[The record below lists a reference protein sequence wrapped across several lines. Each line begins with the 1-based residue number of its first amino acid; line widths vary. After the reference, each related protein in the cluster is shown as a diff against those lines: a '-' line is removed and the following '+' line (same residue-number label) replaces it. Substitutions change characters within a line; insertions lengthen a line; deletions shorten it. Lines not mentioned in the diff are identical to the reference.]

1 MQSVACILFDDRRYE
16 FEPENMDELKQIGE
30 MIYSNVQW
38 IFSGIGVAVI
48 SILGGKAAVKKVKR
62 KQKAKNQGVNISSDK
77 DINSENILTQTA
89 GENSKNLNVMGD
101 YHEGLSYK
109 DARQVALDVFKANSS
124 VYTEIAKKTIDERV
138 VNITD
143 DIFTMI
149 YSELPDTVEKLVEPA
164 VQDTLLKI
172 QKEYAKNDDPAL
184 KERLIALLKNRLK
197 ADEKDMETIVLDEAL
212 EIVPKLTGIQLN
224 ILSLNLTVLRIL
236 HHEVTNRDTFFH
248 MLTSK
253 ILLFYSN
260 HMSKTMEYAHLQYL
274 GCTGILSEGS
284 TYKPIEEIFRNRY
297 AGLFSR
303 GFSRE
308 EFYEYMGIE
317 IQEFQQLITTCQIDK
332 EKYQFNAMNENVLK
346 YSIAQSGKQEYEE
359 KLLQYYKEHIM
370 EVKEIKDDISSHVQ
384 GFEEL
389 ADFWKKTSEFK
400 SMNLT
405 SVGIE
410 IGLLNYNLQT
420 GSKIQWKDFI

>member
-1 MQSVACILFDDRRYE
+1 
-16 FEPENMDELKQIGE
+16 MDELKQIGE

-77 DINSENILTQTA
+77 DINSEKILTQTA

>member
-1 MQSVACILFDDRRYE
+1 
-16 FEPENMDELKQIGE
+16 MDELKQIGE

-48 SILGGKAAVKKVKR
+48 SILGGKAAVKKVKS
-62 KQKAKNQGVNISSDK
+62 KQKAKNQGVNISSEK

-197 ADEKDMETIVLDEAL
+197 ADEKDMETIVLDETL

-224 ILSLNLTVLRIL
+224 ILSLHLTVLRIL

-253 ILLFYSN
+253 ILLFYSD

-274 GCTGILSEGS
+274 GCIGILSEGS

-303 GFSRE
+303 GFSKE

-332 EKYQFNAMNENVLK
+332 EKYQFNAMDEDVLK
-346 YSIAQSGKQEYEE
+346 YSIAQNGKQEYEE

-420 GSKIQWKDFI
+420 GSEILWKDFI

>member
-1 MQSVACILFDDRRYE
+1 
-16 FEPENMDELKQIGE
+16 MDELKQIGE

-317 IQEFQQLITTCQIDK
+317 IQEFQQLITTCQINK

>member
-1 MQSVACILFDDRRYE
+1 
-16 FEPENMDELKQIGE
+16 MDELKQIGE

-248 MLTSK
+248 MLTSI

>member
-1 MQSVACILFDDRRYE
+1 
-16 FEPENMDELKQIGE
+16 

>member
-1 MQSVACILFDDRRYE
+1 
-16 FEPENMDELKQIGE
+16 MDELKQIGE

-284 TYKPIEEIFRNRY
+284 TYKPIEEIFRNQY

-317 IQEFQQLITTCQIDK
+317 IQEFQQLITICQIDK

>member
-1 MQSVACILFDDRRYE
+1 
-16 FEPENMDELKQIGE
+16 MDELKQICE

>member
-1 MQSVACILFDDRRYE
+1 
-16 FEPENMDELKQIGE
+16 MDELKQIGE

-48 SILGGKAAVKKVKR
+48 SILGGKAAVKKVKS

-224 ILSLNLTVLRIL
+224 ILSLHLTVLRIL

>member
-1 MQSVACILFDDRRYE
+1 
-16 FEPENMDELKQIGE
+16 MDELKQIGE

-48 SILGGKAAVKKVKR
+48 SILGGKAAVKKVKS

-224 ILSLNLTVLRIL
+224 ILSLHLTVLRIL

-260 HMSKTMEYAHLQYL
+260 HMSKTIEYAHLQYL

-384 GFEEL
+384 GFEEV

>member
-1 MQSVACILFDDRRYE
+1 M
-16 FEPENMDELKQIGE
+16 NELKQIGE
-30 MIYSNVQW
+30 IIYSNAQW
-38 IFSGIGVAVI
+38 IFSGIGVALI
-48 SILGGKAAVKKVKR
+48 SMLGGKAVAKKLR
-62 KQKAKNQGVNISSDK
+62 SKQKAKNQGVNISSGN
-77 DINSENILTQTA
+77 DINSENIITQTA
-89 GENSKNLNVMGD
+89 GNDSKNLNVMGD

-109 DARQVALDVFKANSS
+109 DARQVALDVFRANSS
-124 VYTEIAKKTIDERV
+124 VYTEIAKKTIEERV

-184 KERLIALLKNRLK
+184 KERLIVLLKNRLK
-197 ADEKDMETIVLDEAL
+197 VDEKDMETIVLDEAL
-212 EIVPKLTGIQLN
+212 EIVPKLTSTQLN
-224 ILSLNLTVLRIL
+224 VLSLHLTALRIS
-236 HHEVTNRDTFFH
+236 HSEVNNRDTFFN

-253 ILLFYSN
+253 ILLFYSEDMN
-260 HMSKTMEYAHLQYL
+260 KTMEYAHLQYL
-274 GCTGILSEGS
+274 GCIGILSEGS

-303 GFSRE
+303 GFSKE

-317 IQEFQQLITTCQIDK
+317 IQEFQQLITICQMDR
-332 EKYQFNAMNENVLK
+332 EKYQFNAMNEDTLRYN
-346 YSIAQSGKQEYEE
+346 IAQSGKQGYEE
-359 KLLQYYKEHIM
+359 KILQYYKEHIM
-370 EVKEIKDDISSHVQ
+370 EVQEIKEDISSHVQ
-384 GFEEL
+384 GFESL

>member
-1 MQSVACILFDDRRYE
+1 
-16 FEPENMDELKQIGE
+16 MDELKQIGE

-48 SILGGKAAVKKVKR
+48 SILGGKAAVKKVKS

-224 ILSLNLTVLRIL
+224 ILSLHLTVLRIL

-303 GFSRE
+303 GFSRK

>member
-1 MQSVACILFDDRRYE
+1 
-16 FEPENMDELKQIGE
+16 MDELKQIGE

-48 SILGGKAAVKKVKR
+48 SILGGKAAVKKVKS

-109 DARQVALDVFKANSS
+109 DARQIALDVFKANSS

-224 ILSLNLTVLRIL
+224 ILSLHLTVLRIL

-260 HMSKTMEYAHLQYL
+260 RMSKTIEYAHLQYL

>member
-1 MQSVACILFDDRRYE
+1 
-16 FEPENMDELKQIGE
+16 MDELKQIGE

-77 DINSENILTQTA
+77 DINSENILTQT

-274 GCTGILSEGS
+274 GCTGILSEG
-284 TYKPIEEIFRNRY
+284 KPIEEIFRNRY

>member
-1 MQSVACILFDDRRYE
+1 
-16 FEPENMDELKQIGE
+16 MDELKQIGE

-236 HHEVTNRDTFFH
+236 HHEVTNRDAFFH

>member
-1 MQSVACILFDDRRYE
+1 MKSGGEQHR
-16 FEPENMDELKQIGE
+16 MDELKLIGE

>member
-1 MQSVACILFDDRRYE
+1 
-16 FEPENMDELKQIGE
+16 MDELKQIGE

-48 SILGGKAAVKKVKR
+48 SILGGKAAVKKVKS

-124 VYTEIAKKTIDERV
+124 VYTEIAQKTIDERV

-224 ILSLNLTVLRIL
+224 ILSLHLTVLRIL

-260 HMSKTMEYAHLQYL
+260 RMSKTIEYAHLQYL

>member
-1 MQSVACILFDDRRYE
+1 MDD
-16 FEPENMDELKQIGE
+16 LKQIGE

-38 IFSGIGVAVI
+38 IFSRNGVAVI

>member
-1 MQSVACILFDDRRYE
+1 
-16 FEPENMDELKQIGE
+16 MDELKQIGE

-48 SILGGKAAVKKVKR
+48 SILGGKAAVKKVKS

-212 EIVPKLTGIQLN
+212 EIVPKLTGNQLN
-224 ILSLNLTVLRIL
+224 ILSLHLTVLRIL

-260 HMSKTMEYAHLQYL
+260 RMSKTIEYAHLQYL

>member
-1 MQSVACILFDDRRYE
+1 
-16 FEPENMDELKQIGE
+16 MDELKQIGE

-48 SILGGKAAVKKVKR
+48 SILGGKAAVKKVKS

-224 ILSLNLTVLRIL
+224 ILSLYLTVLRIL

-260 HMSKTMEYAHLQYL
+260 RMSKTIEYAHLQYL

>member
-1 MQSVACILFDDRRYE
+1 
-16 FEPENMDELKQIGE
+16 MDELKQIGE

-48 SILGGKAAVKKVKR
+48 SILGGKAAVKKVKS

-224 ILSLNLTVLRIL
+224 ILSLHLTVLRIL

-260 HMSKTMEYAHLQYL
+260 RMSKTIEYAHLQYL

-317 IQEFQQLITTCQIDK
+317 IQEFQQLITICQIDK

-346 YSIAQSGKQEYEE
+346 YSLAQSGKQEYEE

>member
-1 MQSVACILFDDRRYE
+1 
-16 FEPENMDELKQIGE
+16 MDELKQIGE

-224 ILSLNLTVLRIL
+224 ILSLHLTVLRIL

-303 GFSRE
+303 GFSRK

>member
-1 MQSVACILFDDRRYE
+1 
-16 FEPENMDELKQIGE
+16 MDELKQIGE

-149 YSELPDTVEKLVEPA
+149 YSELPDTVEKLLEPA

>member
-1 MQSVACILFDDRRYE
+1 
-16 FEPENMDELKQIGE
+16 MDELKQIGE

-420 GSKIQWKDFI
+420 GSRIQWKDFI

>member
-1 MQSVACILFDDRRYE
+1 
-16 FEPENMDELKQIGE
+16 MDELKQIGE

-184 KERLIALLKNRLK
+184 KERLVALLKNRLK

>member
-1 MQSVACILFDDRRYE
+1 
-16 FEPENMDELKQIGE
+16 MDELKQIGE

-124 VYTEIAKKTIDERV
+124 VYTEIDKKTIDERV

>member
-1 MQSVACILFDDRRYE
+1 
-16 FEPENMDELKQIGE
+16 MDELKQIGE

-48 SILGGKAAVKKVKR
+48 SILGGKAAVKKVKS

-224 ILSLNLTVLRIL
+224 ILSLHLTVLRIL

-260 HMSKTMEYAHLQYL
+260 RMSKTIEYAHLQYL

-420 GSKIQWKDFI
+420 GSNIQWKDFI

>member
-1 MQSVACILFDDRRYE
+1 
-16 FEPENMDELKQIGE
+16 MDELKQIGE

-332 EKYQFNAMNENVLK
+332 EKYQLRRTSAFPMRNPAMRRQIGSVTTGHSPGKNQRSRDFRKRNGIVSGC
-346 YSIAQSGKQEYEE
+346 YAIISACWSIGKQHTPHSRRMPSGI
-359 KLLQYYKEHIM
+359 LFL
-370 EVKEIKDDISSHVQ
+370 
-384 GFEEL
+384 
-389 ADFWKKTSEFK
+389 WKRCR
-400 SMNLT
+400 
-405 SVGIE
+405 G
-410 IGLLNYNLQT
+410 
-420 GSKIQWKDFI
+420 

>member
-1 MQSVACILFDDRRYE
+1 
-16 FEPENMDELKQIGE
+16 MDELKQIGE

-172 QKEYAKNDDPAL
+172 QKEYEKNDDPAL

>member
-1 MQSVACILFDDRRYE
+1 
-16 FEPENMDELKQIGE
+16 MDKFLDKVGVDKHKMNELKQIGE
-30 MIYSNVQW
+30 IIYSNAQW
-38 IFSGIGVAVI
+38 IFSGIGVALI
-48 SILGGKAAVKKVKR
+48 SMLGGKAVVKKVKS
-62 KQKAKNQGVNISSDK
+62 KQKAKNQGVNISSDN

-89 GENSKNLNVMGD
+89 GNNSNNLNVMGD

-124 VYTEIAKKTIDERV
+124 VYTEIAKKTIEERV

-184 KERLIALLKNRLK
+184 KERLIVLLKNRLK

-212 EIVPKLTGIQLN
+212 EIVPKLTSIQLN
-224 ILSLNLTVLRIL
+224 ILSLHLTVLRIL
-236 HHEVTNRDTFFH
+236 HHEVTNRDTFFN

-253 ILLFYSN
+253 ILVFYSD
-260 HMSKTMEYAHLQYL
+260 HMNKTMEYAHLQYL
-274 GCTGILSEGS
+274 GCAGILSEGG

-303 GFSRE
+303 GFNKE

-317 IQEFQQLITTCQIDK
+317 IQEFQQLITTCQIDR
-332 EKYQFNAMNENVLK
+332 EKYQFNAMNEDVLR

-370 EVKEIKDDISSHVQ
+370 EIQEIKEDISSNVQ

-389 ADFWKKTSEFK
+389 ANFWKKTSEFK

-420 GSKIQWKDFI
+420 GSEIQWKDFM

>member
-1 MQSVACILFDDRRYE
+1 MNTLKLE
-16 FEPENMDELKQIGE
+16 MENCYGIQKIQQDID
-30 MIYSNVQW
+30 
-38 IFSGIGVAVI
+38 FSKNNVAVI
-48 SILGGKAAVKKVKR
+48 YAPNGTMKSSF
-62 KQKAKNQGVNISSDK
+62 AK
-77 DINSENILTQTA
+77 T
-89 GENSKNLNVMGD
+89 
-101 YHEGLSYK
+101 
-109 DARQVALDVFKANSS
+109 F
-124 VYTEIAKKTIDERV
+124 
-138 VNITD
+138 
-143 DIFTMI
+143 
-149 YSELPDTVEKLVEPA
+149 
-164 VQDTLLKI
+164 
-172 QKEYAKNDDPAL
+172 
-184 KERLIALLKNRLK
+184 
-197 ADEKDMETIVLDEAL
+197 EA
-212 EIVPKLTGIQLN
+212 I
-224 ILSLNLTVLRIL
+224 RD
-236 HHEVTNRDTFFH
+236 EVTNRDTFFH

>member
-1 MQSVACILFDDRRYE
+1 
-16 FEPENMDELKQIGE
+16 MDELKQIGE

-248 MLTSK
+248 MLASK

>member
-1 MQSVACILFDDRRYE
+1 
-16 FEPENMDELKQIGE
+16 MDELKQIGE

-308 EFYEYMGIE
+308 EFYEYMWIE

>member
-1 MQSVACILFDDRRYE
+1 
-16 FEPENMDELKQIGE
+16 MDELKQIGE

-48 SILGGKAAVKKVKR
+48 SILGGKAAVKKVKS

-224 ILSLNLTVLRIL
+224 ILSLHLTVLRIL

-260 HMSKTMEYAHLQYL
+260 RMSKTIEYAHLQYL

-389 ADFWKKTSEFK
+389 ADFWKKQV
-400 SMNLT
+400 NL
-405 SVGIE
+405 S
-410 IGLLNYNLQT
+410 L
-420 GSKIQWKDFI
+420 

>member
-1 MQSVACILFDDRRYE
+1 
-16 FEPENMDELKQIGE
+16 MDELKQIGE

-48 SILGGKAAVKKVKR
+48 SILGGKTAVKKVKR